1 MALLEFIPVEDI
13 KETIFEFFGI
23 KLDENIAEDKDTE
36 IVQDIEKQNES
47 LFDKFYVFVFIA
59 AGIIFAIV
67 ILILLRLLAM
77 ACP

>member
-23 KLDENIAEDKDTE
+23 ELDENTAEDKDTE
-36 IVQDIEKQNES
+36 IVQDIEKQDES
-47 LFDKFYVFVFIA
+47 FFDKFYVFVFIA